1 MSIFREIPPTAGL
14 PVYADDIRFLF
25 KTGNCCPSKADNK
38 TLVSINHPDSLEND
52 FKQYLNADYAKVTYS
67 GTAALYLILESLK
80 ELSDKK
86 TVIIPS
92 FLCPLV
98 PLAINRAG
106 LNIEIC
112 DINKDDFNFDVPE
125 LEGICSK
132 NKDILA
138 IVLAHLGGIPL
149 DFDSISR
156 VSKAHGIFIIEDC
169 AQSLGAEYKQKKAGA
184 LGDFSFFSLCR
195 GKGLTIY
202 EGGVI
207 IANNKESAA
216 IIDRKEE
223 QLLKRDFISEGLKI
237 MELFGYWVFYR
248 PCLFW
253 FVFRLPQIFW
263 NLRGNRFRANIEYF
277 EDDFPMHKVSSF
289 RKSIGHMSFY
299 RIEEQI
305 DKQRQKADYY
315 IQGIQDIPGI
325 RIIKEPKEARAS
337 YPYLTLI
344 FDDPDKRL
352 RALRIFENSGLGVSQ
367 IYTAALTGYEY
378 LRRIIPDKNCPRADY
393 LACRQMTLST
403 SAFLKNKELDLIVS
417 ILKKL

>member
-25 KTGNCCPSKADNK
+25 KTRNCCPSKADNK
-38 TLVSINHPDSLEND
+38 TLGFINQPDSLEND
-52 FKQYLNADYAKVTYS
+52 FKRYLNVDYAKVTYS

-80 ELSDKK
+80 ELSGRK
-86 TVIIPS
+86 TVILPA

-98 PLAINRAG
+98 PLAVKRAG

-112 DINKDDFNFDVPE
+112 DINKNDFNFNLSE
-125 LEGICSK
+125 LEEICSK
-132 NKDILA
+132 NNDILA
-138 IVLAHLGGIPL
+138 IVPAHLGGIPL

-156 VSKAHGIFIIEDC
+156 ISKTHGIFIIEDC
-169 AQSLGAEYKQKKAGA
+169 AQSLGAEYREIKLGA

-207 IANNKESAA
+207 TAKNKESAV
-216 IIDRKEE
+216 IIARKEE
-223 QLLKRDFISEGLKI
+223 QLIKRGFISETLK
-237 MELFGYWVFYR
+237 MLELFGYWLFYR

-263 NLRGNRFRANIEYF
+263 NLRGDRFRANIEYF
-277 EDDFPMHKVSSF
+277 EDAFPMHKVSEF
-289 RKSIGHMSFY
+289 RKSLGHMSFY
-299 RIEEQI
+299 RIDEQI

-352 RALRIFENSGLGVSQ
+352 RALRIFESSGLGISQ

-393 LACRQMTLST
+393 LALRQMTLST
-403 SAFLKNKELDLIVS
+403 STFLKNKELDLIVS